1 MGTLETPIEILLV
14 EDNPGDV
21 ELIQRALR
29 NSDYHHNLTV
39 AVDGEEAMATLRGR
53 GQRSDTPLPDFIL
66 LDLNLPKKDGREVL
80 AEVKA
85 DPKLQSIPVIVLTT
99 SKAEQ
104 DLLDSYEAHANSYV
118 VKPADA
124 RQSEMVMSKILDYW
138 LNISMLPRNIG

>member
-29 NSDYHHNLTV
+29 SSDYHYNLTV
-39 AVDGEEAMATLRGR
+39 AVDGEEAMATLHER
-53 GQRSDTPLPDFIL
+53 GQRSGPPLPDFIL

-85 DPKLQSIPVIVLTT
+85 DPQLQSIPVIVLTT

-104 DLLDSYEAHANSYV
+104 DLLDSYGMHANSYV

-124 RQSEMVMSKILDYW
+124 GQSELMMSKILDYW
-138 LNISMLPRNIG
+138 LNISRLPRNIG